1 MSETPAIPTPNDYD
15 ISLFEDIA
23 GGWRWRI
30 VEPQNGRIIA
40 TSGEAFASKGN
51 ADKALRRMQAA
62 TLVHIDREGTTPP

>member
-1 MSETPAIPTPNDYD
+1 VSETPAIPTPNDYA
-15 ISLFEDIA
+15 ISLFEDSS

-51 ADKALRRMQAA
+51 ADKARRRIQAA
-62 TLVHIDREGTTPP
+62 NLVHIDRDETA